1 MASPSESA
9 RHVARSN
16 GKLISIAFLPGHKLP
31 AGQPASHRAATRRS
45 LPSHSASQREASL
58 STLRYLLRTMIAAR
72 SLRPLG
78 GPVVI
83 VVIVVAAATAT
94 VAADTNGSFRELASA
109 DDGQLRSIQ
118 RRVASSRKSARHSCC
133 RRRLRPVCLLLLV
146 RRAKLAPLAL
156 CACAARGICEP

>member
-83 VVIVVAAATAT
+83 VVALVAAAAAT

-118 RRVASSRKSARHSCC
+118 RRVASSRKSARHSC